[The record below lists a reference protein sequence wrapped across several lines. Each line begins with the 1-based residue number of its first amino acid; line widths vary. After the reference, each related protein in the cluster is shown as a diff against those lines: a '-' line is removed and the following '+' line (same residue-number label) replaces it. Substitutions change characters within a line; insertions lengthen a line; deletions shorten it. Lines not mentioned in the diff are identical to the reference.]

1 MITVTLPVIT
11 LMNSDTGAD
20 PYLVDMPGWD
30 DSADVKR
37 EKVRRN
43 TGHGVFGQ
51 SPVYDDAKYFDI
63 VGRIIHPGGAAQIR
77 ALRTTLMG
85 LKQLEPGWPVTVTD
99 SADGSVRT
107 AYVEFD
113 GKLEF
118 YVSDE
123 NAVAN
128 FTIPLMM
135 KDPRTYGPV
144 EVVSTGLP
152 SGGGGIEF
160 PIVFPIDFGPAGV
173 SGRVVTT
180 NTGEAETTSVIHV
193 TGGLSEGF
201 SAICVELG
209 REIRFERAIPL
220 GSTVS
225 VDLRTGQA
233 FIDGQS
239 PVSGFL
245 TRRDWWTNPPGV
257 TRTIQFN
264 SIGVATGAPT
274 LTAYTAPANN

>member
-11 LMNSDTGAD
+11 LMNSDTGTD
-20 PYLVDMPGWD
+20 PYLVDLPGWD
-30 DSADVKR
+30 DSAAVKR
-37 EKVRRN
+37 DKVRRN

-51 SPVYDDAKYFDI
+51 SPVYDDAKYFEI

-85 LKQLEPGWPVTVTD
+85 LKRLAPGWPVTVAD
-99 SADGSVRT
+99 STDGSVRT
-107 AYVEFD
+107 AYVEFN

-118 YVSDE
+118 YVADE
-123 NAVAN
+123 NAVAD
-128 FTIPLMM
+128 FTIPLAM

-144 EVVSTGLP
+144 EVLSTGLP
-152 SGGGGIEF
+152 SGGGGITF
-160 PIVFPIDFGPAGV
+160 PLQFPLDFGAPGV
-173 SGRVVTT
+173 PGRVVTT
-180 NTGEAETTSVIHV
+180 NAGEAETYSIIEV

-201 SAICVELG
+201 SAVCRELG
-209 REIRFERAIPL
+209 QEIRFERQIPL

-239 PVSGFL
+239 PVSGSL
-245 TRRDWWTNPPGV
+245 TRRDWWTNPPGA
-257 TRTIQFN
+257 TRTIQLN
-264 SIGVATGAPT
+264 GLGTATGTPT
-274 LTAYTAPANN
+274 LTAYTAPAFN